1 MEASGLRSRAH
12 RMGERIVTHTLTE
25 EEEARY
31 SALADTAER
40 GELKQLGPALGSRT
54 LANADDLAS
63 FMVTHGVTTGGR
75 PNLGRAR
82 ATGHGRSPRRQVRL
96 PEDLNNRLDAYA
108 DAKDLTVSDVIRAA
122 LEAYLQPA

>member
-1 MEASGLRSRAH
+1 M
-12 RMGERIVTHTLTE
+12 THTLTE

-63 FMVTHGVTTGGR
+63 FMVTHGVTTTGGR
-75 PNLGRAR
+75 PNLGSAR